1 MNDKGVLQK
10 FRSRKVLDIEE
21 LVDFLGC
28 SVVTVRR
35 RLKQW
40 RAYRSFNKNGRYYTL
55 PEIPKFDRN
64 GLWKYQTI
72 FFSKHGNLKNTI
84 IQLVK
89 QSKTGLSAHE
99 ITQLVGLPANSSFLS
114 QFRSV
119 AGITREKRQGRFIY
133 FSDDPEIHAEQEQN
147 WILHRQETIKLPSD
161 ADAVVI
167 LVQHIK
173 HPNITIEELSKRIA
187 QQGKRIHSFVIKRF
201 LQYHDLLKKRA
212 DTEQ

>member
-1 MNDKGVLQK
+1 MDEKSVLQR
-10 FRSRKVLDIEE
+10 FQSRKVLDIEQ

-28 SVVTVRR
+28 SVITVRR

-40 RAYRSFNKNGRYYTL
+40 SAYRSFNKNGRYYTL

-64 GLWKYQTI
+64 GLWEYQTI

-89 QSKTGLSAHE
+89 QSKTGLSAYE

-114 QFRSV
+114 QFRNV
-119 AGITREKRQGRFIY
+119 PGITREKRQRRFIY
-133 FSDDPEIHAEQEQN
+133 FSDDPKIYAEQEQN
-147 WILHRQETIKLPSD
+147 WILHRQETIELPSD

-167 LVQHIK
+167 LVQYIK
-173 HPNITIEELSKRIA
+173 HPHITIKELSSRIA
-187 QQGKRIHSFVIKRF
+187 QQGKRIDFFVIKRF
-201 LQYHDLLKKRA
+201 LQYHDLLKKTP